1 MICSKCGKEIKDDAK
16 FCNLCGTPV
25 EQPKKEIKKKKKTP
39 VIILVAV
46 LCLALIGGGLFFLL
60 GKENP
65 TEKTDTSRI
74 EANLANWGYG
84 CEIGE
89 DTYISFPEGILKVT
103 KENIRLNE
111 APENVYASDEGISQ
125 FYSDFVSEGNTIY
138 CLSSETADN
147 KTIYHFHAFDVSE
160 KKMYQLFTHETQ
172 SSTSC
177 YALNKVGNKIY
188 YYIAGSLAYIDTNDD
203 YKTSAISLHTT
214 EISTGSGV
222 LKTSDSGIFC
232 SSLGDKGLK
241 RLSFD
246 GKLKKDYSELKDKK
260 IGIWYEKDGKM
271 FITLSDE
278 DKTLYI
284 LDVESGNYSKFTDEN
299 IFENIVM
306 PPQVNWFEETVF
318 ISTVKF
324 LSDEGRY
331 QYSIYAFSQD
341 GTLIQTVCQEEMN
354 DIGFANMLVLNDVMY
369 ISNPFLGGD
378 LYLKIYELPS
388 LKSIG

>member
-1 MICSKCGKEIKDDAK
+1 MICSKCGKEIKDDAQ
-16 FCNLCGTPV
+16 FCNFCGTPV

-74 EANLANWGYG
+74 EANLANFGYG

-125 FYSDFVSEGNTIY
+125 FYSDFVSEGNMIY

-172 SSTSC
+172 SSTC
-177 YALNKVGNKIY
+177 YALNKIGNKIY
-188 YYIAGSLAYIDTNDD
+188 YYVDGSLAFIDTEED
-203 YKTSAISLHTT
+203 YKSSSVSLHSTG
-214 EISTGSGV
+214 ISTGNSGV
-222 LKTSDSGIFC
+222 LKVTDSGVFC
-232 SSLGDKGLK
+232 STLGDKGLK
-241 RLSFD
+241 LLSYE
-246 GKLKKDYSELKDKK
+246 GKLKCEYENLKDKK
-260 IGIWYEKDGKM
+260 VGFWYEKNGKAL
-271 FITLSDE
+271 ITLSDE
-278 DKTLYI
+278 DKTLYTF
-284 LDVESGNYSKFTDEN
+284 DTKTGDYSKFTEED
-299 IFENIVM
+299 IFENVIYM
-306 PPQVNWFEETVF
+306 QHNWYEDTLF
-318 ISTVKF
+318 ISTIKYVQ
-324 LSDEGRY
+324 DEGCY
-331 QYSIYAFSQD
+331 KYFVYAFSSD
-341 GTLIQTVCQEEMN
+341 GKLIQTVCNDEMN
-354 DIGFANMLVLNDVMY
+354 DFGFANMLILNDIMY
-369 ISNPFLGGD
+369 ISNPLSGGD
-378 LYLKIYELPS
+378 VYLKIYELPT